1 MDEFR
6 QYPDGETQNKYSRG
20 LTLQEY
26 KGAFYL
32 VSSRRTEK
40 GDIAFEWCYPQRDR
54 APMEKAIPWKIK
66 LGDSRKEA
74 FEMLANFGRI
84 LK

>member
-6 QYPDGETQNKYSRG
+6 QYPDGEKENKYNNG

-26 KGAFYL
+26 KGAWYL
-32 VSSRRTEK
+32 VASRRTEK
-40 GDIAFEWCYPQRDR
+40 GDIAFEWCYPQRNKQ
-54 APMEKAIPWKIK
+54 PIEKSLPWKIK

-74 FEMLANFGRI
+74 FEMLAHFGRI